1 MESLQSRKGI
11 STCSETHTDART
23 ANTKALPV
31 VYIVTHRLTHAHIQK
46 QRYIHGSDRER
57 GRNPEGCSGVQRHTH
72 KTPEHPETH
81 ADPHIDIQKDV

>member
-1 MESLQSRKGI
+1 MESLQSWKGR

-31 VYIVTHRLTHAHIQK
+31 VYIVTHRLTRTHTETEIYTWQPRRK
-46 QRYIHGSDRER
+46 T
-57 GRNPEGCSGVQRHTH
+57 EGCSGVQRHTH
-72 KTPEHPETH
+72 RTPEHPETH